1 LQKEKK
7 SKRSLNIT
15 LRKIKRKPNIK
26 PNKSNTSSMSY
37 ILSMLY
43 RRIKD
48 EKEREVQRLREL
60 QEKAYDRQ
68 VNFHD

>member
-1 LQKEKK
+1 MHGLFSIFFFLKFTLKK
-7 SKRSLNIT
+7 SFI
-15 LRKIKRKPNIK
+15 
-26 PNKSNTSSMSY
+26 NKT
-37 ILSMLY
+37 

-68 VNFHD
+68 VK